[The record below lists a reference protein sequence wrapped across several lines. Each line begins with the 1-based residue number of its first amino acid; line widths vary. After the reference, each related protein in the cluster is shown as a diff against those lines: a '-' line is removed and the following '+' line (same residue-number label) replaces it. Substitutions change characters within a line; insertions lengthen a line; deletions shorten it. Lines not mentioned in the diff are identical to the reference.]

1 MRVHTFGCMSS
12 AVLRSPTFLPV
23 YSTSSTDTIA
33 TLWQMIFFFF
43 YIAVSLPFYHSQE
56 PRTVISGRLS
66 KDSELPSVSSLSP
79 EYVQNIALCTS
90 RAAGSPW
97 MFDVSL
103 LSGLSFDSTFLF
115 PLSFLCLLPL
125 LFLSCIFCQLAH
137 SPDFFG
143 QENSTELFGKR

>member
-1 MRVHTFGCMSS
+1 MHVFGSLAQS
-12 AVLRSPTFLPV
+12 KPSYLSIQRPLLKPSPHFGR
-23 YSTSSTDTIA
+23 
-33 TLWQMIFFFF
+33 WWFFFIF
-43 YIAVSLPFYHSQE
+43 YLAVSLPFYHSQE
-56 PRTVISGRLS
+56 PRTDISGRLS
-66 KDSELPSVSSLSP
+66 KASELPSVSSLSP

-90 RAAGSPW
+90 PAAGSPW

-125 LFLSCIFCQLAH
+125 LFLSCIFCQLAY
-137 SPDFFG
+137 SPDYFG